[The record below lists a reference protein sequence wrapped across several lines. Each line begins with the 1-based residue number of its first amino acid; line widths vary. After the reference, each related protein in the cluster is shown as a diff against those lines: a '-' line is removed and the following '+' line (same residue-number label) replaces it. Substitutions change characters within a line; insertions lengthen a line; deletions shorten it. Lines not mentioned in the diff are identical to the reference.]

1 MVVLPPLNRNLKLL
15 LAEGAVSALANGLL
29 IPVLAPYMLHL
40 GLKGSDVGLLSG
52 IMGFSTAL
60 SLVPAAYLA
69 DAKGRKP
76 LALAAASASPLS
88 LLLLLA
94 GGSAAL
100 ATTYALFGFLNAA
113 ISVSL
118 GPLFADSVERDK
130 HMDAVFS
137 MSQVLLLVFSSIGA
151 ALTWPFLS
159 LSEYLGGLVGA
170 YRATI
175 VFSSILYAVCIPLLY
190 GVKETRRKR
199 VEGFSLKVSRAALK
213 LAGLS
218 ALMAFGAGVGVWN
231 INYWFSRKYGV
242 EAGELGA
249 LSIAG
254 NLMMATATALAPVVS
269 SKLGTVAAVVLLQLS
284 SIPLLLAV
292 ALSAG
297 FFYAAA
303 IYTLRSAILNATNPL
318 VSSLQMRLVK
328 PEERARMSM
337 LNTLAW
343 QVAGAAGTVLG
354 GHLMDLWLDLP
365 IYLACLIYLTQTI
378 IFYAALRP
386 YGGQEGSSA
395 QD

>member
-1 MVVLPPLNRNLKLL
+1 MVLLPPLNRNLKLL

-175 VFSSILYAVCIPLLY
+175 IFSSILYAVCIPLLY
-190 GVKETRRKR
+190 GVKETRK
-199 VEGFSLKVSRAALK
+199 K
-213 LAGLS
+213 
-218 ALMAFGAGVGVWN
+218 
-231 INYWFSRKYGV
+231 
-242 EAGELGA
+242 
-249 LSIAG
+249 
-254 NLMMATATALAPVVS
+254 
-269 SKLGTVAAVVLLQLS
+269 
-284 SIPLLLAV
+284 
-292 ALSAG
+292 
-297 FFYAAA
+297 
-303 IYTLRSAILNATNPL
+303 
-318 VSSLQMRLVK
+318 
-328 PEERARMSM
+328 
-337 LNTLAW
+337 
-343 QVAGAAGTVLG
+343 
-354 GHLMDLWLDLP
+354 
-365 IYLACLIYLTQTI
+365 
-378 IFYAALRP
+378 
-386 YGGQEGSSA
+386 
-395 QD
+395 